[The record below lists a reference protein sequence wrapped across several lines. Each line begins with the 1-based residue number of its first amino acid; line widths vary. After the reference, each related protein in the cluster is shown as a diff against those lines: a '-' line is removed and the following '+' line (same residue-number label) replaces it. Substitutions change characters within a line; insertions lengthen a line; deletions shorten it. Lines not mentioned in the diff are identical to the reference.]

1 MKPISLLLGAL
12 LLGSAALPASL
23 AYAQEGPCQ
32 SNPSPV
38 DAADPNIIVDSPTA
52 NTSLASPITVTG
64 QARTFESNVRVTLFD
79 SAGNELADTFGTAVA
94 PDVGQHGPFSIDISF
109 SVSAPTEACL
119 WVFEDSPETGD
130 PVSVVQIPLT
140 LTAAAGLPSTGSGLS
155 GISSQRAAVL
165 MLSGFALAASG
176 LSAVGWSL
184 RRPVR

>member
-1 MKPISLLLGAL
+1 MKPVTLLLGVL
-12 LLGSAALPASL
+12 LLGSASLPVTL
-23 AYAQEGPCQ
+23 GYAQDGPCQ

-52 NTSLASPITVTG
+52 NASLASPITVTG

-119 WVFEDSPETGD
+119 WVFEDSPETGE
-130 PVSVVQIPLT
+130 PVSVVQVPLT

-155 GISSQRAAVL
+155 GINSQRADLL
-165 MLSGFALAASG
+165 MLSGLALAAGG
-176 LSAVGWSL
+176 LLAVRWSL
-184 RRPVR
+184 RRPL